1 MKNVFYVFALASSLI
16 LSSCG
21 GSTEEQPV
29 ASDST
34 MVDTC
39 TVDTCTV
46 DTCKVDTCKVDSGK
60 VCTTKK

>member
-34 MVDTC
+34 MVDSC
-39 TVDTCTV
+39 LV
-46 DTCKVDTCKVDSGK
+46 DTCKVDTCKVGSVK
-60 VCTTKK
+60 VDTIKK

>member
-21 GSTEEQPV
+21 GSTEELPV
-29 ASDST
+29 TSDST
-34 MVDTC
+34 
-39 TVDTCTV
+39 TVDSCSV

-60 VCTTKK
+60 VCTIKK

>member
-1 MKNVFYVFALASSLI
+1 MKNVFYVFALASSLFF
-16 LSSCG
+16 SSCG

-29 ASDST
+29 SSDST
-34 MVDTC
+34 MVDSC
-39 TVDTCTV
+39 SV

>member
-29 ASDST
+29 ATDST
-34 MVDTC
+34 AVDTC
-39 TVDTCTV
+39 SVDTS
-46 DTCKVDTCKVDSGK
+46 KVDTIKVGSVKVD
-60 VCTTKK
+60 TIKK

>member
-1 MKNVFYVFALASSLI
+1 MKNVFYVFALASSLFF
-16 LSSCG
+16 SSCG

-34 MVDTC
+34 IVDTC
-39 TVDTCTV
+39 AV
-46 DTCKVDTCKVDSGK
+46 DTCKVDTCKMDSGK